1 MQVVNRKPQGERAQ
15 LIIPQGDTL
24 TAILEEIHWN
34 NVKQDSKALSNI
46 QSEIS
51 SMMEVV

>member
-1 MQVVNRKPQGERAQ
+1 MQVVNGKPQGERAQ
-15 LIIPQGDTL
+15 QIISQGYTS

-34 NVKQDSKALSNI
+34 NVKQDDKTFSNI